1 MLYDTVRALKR
12 GGDEIFLPFSFYSRY
27 ILERSC
33 DKSKIACLKILLY
46 VFREK
51 RKGVSNGEINIRVRV
66 NIFILFSIGKFSSLA
81 SILRE

>member
-1 MLYDTVRALKR
+1 MAGMK
-12 GGDEIFLPFSFYSRY
+12 FFSHFRFIHD